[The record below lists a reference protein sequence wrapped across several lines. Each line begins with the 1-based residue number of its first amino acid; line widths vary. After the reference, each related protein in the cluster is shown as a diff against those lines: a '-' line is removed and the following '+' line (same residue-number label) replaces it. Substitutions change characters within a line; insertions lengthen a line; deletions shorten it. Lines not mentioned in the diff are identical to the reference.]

1 LAVTDLA
8 SLPRTGVLLGIDPG
22 TRTMGVAATD
32 ATRMIASPVETI
44 HRGKTLGPS
53 ITRLFEI
60 YDARKAVALI
70 VGLPLHMDGTEGR
83 RAQSTRALVYN
94 ILLRR
99 DVLVAFQ
106 DERLSSAE
114 AESVMISADMSARRR
129 AERIDASAAAVIL
142 KSALDVLD
150 RLE

>member
-1 LAVTDLA
+1 
-8 SLPRTGVLLGIDPG
+8 
-22 TRTMGVAATD
+22 
-32 ATRMIASPVETI
+32 
-44 HRGKTLGPS
+44 
-53 ITRLFEI
+53 
-60 YDARKAVALI
+60 
-70 VGLPLHMDGTEGR
+70 HMDGTEGR

-142 KSALDVLD
+142 KSALDALD
-150 RLE
+150 RLG